1 MKINESSDTEYEVE
15 KILDFKLSKNK
26 KKLFLVK
33 WKGYNEEY
41 NSWEPE
47 ENLTNAKQ
55 ILKKFLSKPKIIKK
69 KDKIEDDQNNSTILC
84 LSDDQSKKVI
94 EINDD
99 EKSDDKKK
107 DYLSKKKRH
116 SIFKKEHKK
125 NIKKEKNKKKR
136 IINKKKFF
144 IKDKHNKTNNN
155 SNDTISIESNS
166 EINPTDLNE
175 NEIYNKKINKN
186 NKLIKKLKFQKLND
200 FPDEQVIIN
209 NEGQKFY
216 IFEGKAF
223 IEPRYDDR
231 IKKIISIKKID
242 NEIMACVQFLI
253 SPPDNYNLKWIK
265 IKNLQ
270 IYHPKLVFEY
280 YDKRI
285 NFNVE

>member
-116 SIFKKEHKK
+116 SIFKKEPKK

-136 IINKKKFF
+136 IIHKKNFF

-166 EINPTDLNE
+166 EINPTNLNE
-175 NEIYNKKINKN
+175 NDYNKKINKN
-186 NKLIKKLKFQKLND
+186 NKLIKKLKYEKLND

>member
-1 MKINESSDTEYEVE
+1 MNINESSDTEYEVE
-15 KILDFKLSKNK
+15 KILDFKLTKKK

-55 ILKKFLSKPKIIKK
+55 ILKKFFSKKIIKK
-69 KDKIEDDQNNSTILC
+69 KEKIDEDQNNSSILC

-94 EINDD
+94 EIKDD
-99 EKSDDKKK
+99 EKSDSKKK
-107 DYLSKKKRH
+107 DYLAKKKRH
-116 SIFKKEHKK
+116 SMFKKDFKK
-125 NIKKEKNKKKR
+125 NHKNKKKS
-136 IINKKKFF
+136 ILNKKKL
-144 IKDKHNKTNNN
+144 DKNNDFQN
-155 SNDTISIESNS
+155 ETISIQSIS
-166 EINPTDLNE
+166 EIIPNDLNE
-175 NEIYNKKINKN
+175 KNEINHKKIKN
-186 NKLIKKLKFQKLND
+186 NQLIKKLKLERLNE
-200 FPDEQVIIN
+200 FPEEQIIIN

-242 NEIMACVQFLI
+242 NEIMACVQFMI

-270 IYHPKLVFEY
+270 IYHPKLVFDY

-285 NFNVE
+285 NFNYD

>member
-1 MKINESSDTEYEVE
+1 MSLNESSEYEVE
-15 KILDFKLSKNK
+15 KILDFKITKKK

-55 ILKKFLSKPKIIKK
+55 ILKKFFSTKSLKK
-69 KDKIEDDQNNSTILC
+69 KKEIKDNQNNSKILC
-84 LSDDQSKKVI
+84 LSDEQSKII
-94 EINDD
+94 EINEDD
-99 EKSDDKKK
+99 NSDIKKK
-107 DYLSKKKRH
+107 EYLSKKKEN
-116 SIFKKEHKK
+116 SLYKKNVKRNNKNEK
-125 NIKKEKNKKKR
+125 NIKTS
-136 IINKKKFF
+136 IINKKIF
-144 IKDKHNKTNNN
+144 IKENDIDFL
-155 SNDTISIESNS
+155 NDTIDIQSISDNNI
-166 EINPTDLNE
+166 EINE
-175 NEIYNKKINKN
+175 NNNFCNKKN
-186 NKLIKKLKFQKLND
+186 NKNDELIKKIQLEGLYD
-200 FPDEQVIIN
+200 FPEEQLLIN
-209 NEGQKFY
+209 NKGQKFY

>member
-1 MKINESSDTEYEVE
+1 MNINESSDTEYEVE
-15 KILDFKLSKNK
+15 KILDFKLTKNK

-55 ILKKFLSKPKIIKK
+55 ILKKFLSKPKLIKK

-94 EINDD
+94 EINED

-107 DYLSKKKRH
+107 EYLSKKKRH
-116 SIFKKEHKK
+116 SIFKKEPKK

-136 IINKKKFF
+136 FIHKKKIF
-144 IKDKHNKTNNN
+144 IKDKHNKTNNV

-166 EINPTDLNE
+166 EIKPTDLNE
-175 NEIYNKKINKN
+175 NDYNKKINKN
-186 NKLIKKLKFQKLND
+186 NKLIKKLKYEKLND

>member
-55 ILKKFLSKPKIIKK
+55 ILKKFLSKPKLIKK

-107 DYLSKKKRH
+107 DYLSKKK
-116 SIFKKEHKK
+116 
-125 NIKKEKNKKKR
+125 
-136 IINKKKFF
+136 
-144 IKDKHNKTNNN
+144 KT
-155 SNDTISIESNS
+155 
-166 EINPTDLNE
+166 
-175 NEIYNKKINKN
+175 
-186 NKLIKKLKFQKLND
+186 F
-200 FPDEQVIIN
+200 
-209 NEGQKFY
+209 
-216 IFEGKAF
+216 
-223 IEPRYDDR
+223 
-231 IKKIISIKKID
+231 
-242 NEIMACVQFLI
+242 
-253 SPPDNYNLKWIK
+253 
-265 IKNLQ
+265 
-270 IYHPKLVFEY
+270 
-280 YDKRI
+280 
-285 NFNVE
+285 NF